1 MDALDFIF
9 NYKSLS
15 DFGFII
21 ASFGDDGTVT
31 PGVITYTTTN
41 VPNHDRRYISSV
53 QYDST
58 IIFEFSIVKHDCA
71 GKLDPINRYEE
82 SAIRK
87 WLECEDGYHDLYF
100 YQEDYENIYYRAYFT
115 VTPQI
120 IAGRTYGYKLVAT
133 TDSVYAYD
141 VELEYDFDM
150 EADNEYEFFLDSDKL
165 GYIYPKI
172 EITPFESGDL
182 RLDITA
188 NNEIQSSSVFKN
200 VVANQTFK
208 IDCQLKK
215 VENMDFNNFNLVFPR
230 LLRDHNTD
238 TLNTITVSAPCHMKF
253 SYVPRRKVCF

>member
-1 MDALDFIF
+1 MDALDFIY
-9 NYKSLS
+9 NGQALS
-15 DFGFII
+15 DYGFII

-31 PGVITYTTTN
+31 PGGITYTTTN
-41 VPNHDRRYISSV
+41 VPNNDRKYISSM

-58 IIFEFSIVKHDCA
+58 IVFEFAIAKFDCMKKA
-71 GKLDPINRYEE
+71 EPIDRYEE

-100 YQEDYENIYYRAYFT
+100 RQEDFENIYYRAYFT

-133 TDSVYAYD
+133 TDNVYAYD
-141 VELEYDFDM
+141 VECENEFDM
-150 EADNEYEFFLDSDKL
+150 EADIEYSLITFSDKC

-182 RLDITA
+182 KLDITA
-188 NNEIQSSSVFKN
+188 NDEIQSSSVFRN

-208 IDCQLKK
+208 LDCQLKK
-215 VENMDFNNFNLVFPR
+215 VENMDFNNFNLIFPR
-230 LLRDHNTD
+230 LLQGHDD
-238 TLNTITVSAPCHMKF
+238 TFNTITASIPCHIKI
-253 SYVPRRKVCF
+253 SYVPRKKICF